1 VNAPRDLPTGF
12 AGVTLPQ
19 ARERAQALVPALR
32 ERAARQEAARRL
44 LPETLADL
52 HTHGLLRWGQP
63 RAWGGMELD
72 FDAVFDMSYEVGR
85 GCLSTAWNVGN
96 LGIHHWML
104 ALYDARA
111 QAEVWSANP
120 DALIA
125 SGIAFPQGNAKIVD
139 GGFLLSGHWNF
150 SSGVDGSDWNM
161 LACLVKDGDKV
172 VDHRMCLVPAG
183 DYELIDDW
191 QVLGMRGTG
200 SKSVKVKDKFV
211 PEHRAL
217 SMYLARGEMTYP
229 GAKVNDNPVY
239 AVPISAWGG
248 HCLAGAIVGNAQAAV
263 EMTIESIKA
272 RSTNY
277 TAMRMRDFQAVQ
289 LRVGS
294 AGAQVDAARLMLAND
309 CAEGQRIAN
318 QGRMPTVEEKL
329 RIKRNL
335 AFAVGLCTQAVDQL
349 HALAGANGIY
359 DSYPI
364 QRMFRDHHAAMAH
377 ISFSWDAQG
386 GPWGLV
392 AMGGD
397 FPSPTL

>member
-1 VNAPRDLPTGF
+1 MNAPRELDAGF
-12 AGVTLPQ
+12 AGLTLDD
-19 ARERAQALVPALR
+19 ARLRARALVPALR
-32 ERAARQEAARRL
+32 ERAGRQEEARRL
-44 LPETLADL
+44 LPENLADL
-52 HTHGLLRWGQP
+52 NANGLLRWGQP
-63 RAWGGMELD
+63 RTWGGMELD
-72 FDAVFDMSYEVGR
+72 FEAVFDVPYEVGR

-104 ALYDARA
+104 ALYDERA
-111 QAEVWSANP
+111 QNEVWGANR

-125 SGIAFPQGNAKIVD
+125 SGIAFPQGSAKKVD

-150 SSGVDGSDWNM
+150 SSGVDGSEWNM
-161 LACLVKDGDKV
+161 LACLVKDGDRV
-172 VDHRMCLVPAG
+172 VDHRMCLVPAS
-183 DYELIDDW
+183 DYALIDDW

-200 SKSVKVKDKFV
+200 SKSVKVKDAFV

-217 SMYLARGEMTYP
+217 CMYLARGEKTYP
-229 GAKVNDNPVY
+229 GAAVNDNPVY
-239 AVPISAWGG
+239 AVPLSSWGG

-263 EMTIESIKA
+263 DLTIDSIKA
-272 RSTNY
+272 RSTAY

-289 LRVGS
+289 LRVAS
-294 AGAQVDAARLMLAND
+294 AAAQVEAACLMLRTD
-309 CAEGQRIAN
+309 CAEGQRIAAS
-318 QGRMPTVEEKL
+318 GRAPTVEEKL

-335 AFAVGLCTQAVDQL
+335 AFAIGLCTQAVDQM

-392 AMGGD
+392 AMGGE